1 MNIKGASR
9 AGGRELA
16 RHLLNTEK
24 NEAVKVLTVNGT
36 VSQDLYGAFQEME
49 AVASGTRCKKPLY
62 HAKISPDPKEPALTP
77 AQWDRAIGLLRD
89 QLGLQDHAYAV
100 VMHRKYGEAHPEI
113 LREHVHVVFCRINP
127 DTMKAMHD
135 GHNYRK
141 HELVARQ
148 LEAEFG
154 HARIQGAHVDRD
166 GQPRPA
172 RTPPDWAM
180 QQAVKTGFQ
189 PRKVAD
195 VVKQL
200 WGESDSPKSFAAAL
214 DDKGFVLAMGRRDL
228 VILDPSG
235 GVHTLARCLDLKVAD
250 IRQKF
255 ADIDRSQLPTV
266 DQAREAL
273 KEDEARSEKEKTKQK
288 GAQAPAR
295 SEILI
300 LAALLQK
307 QKQHDEGG
315 KALTKG
321 DRKKLEAYGFDDGTA
336 ATASKYRELSEKAE
350 DGRITKKDFV
360 REMAQHLWE
369 QRDKEQ
375 RTAARTDAGR
385 DQQAAR
391 DREADRDR

>member
-1 MNIKGASR
+1 M
-9 AGGRELA
+9 
-16 RHLLNTEK
+16 
-24 NEAVKVLTVNGT
+24 
-36 VSQDLYGAFQEME
+36 
-49 AVASGTRCKKPLY
+49 
-62 HAKISPDPKEPALTP
+62 AK
-77 AQWDRAIGLLRD
+77 LRD
-89 QLGLQDHAYAV
+89 QLGLQDHASAV
-100 VMHRKYGEAHPEI
+100 VMHRKYGAAHPEI

-154 HARIQGAHVDRD
+154 HARIQGAHVDRN

-189 PRKVAD
+189 PQTVGD

-200 WGESDSPKSFAAAL
+200 WSESDGPKGFAAAL
-214 DDKGFVLAMGRRDL
+214 ADKGFVLAMGRRDL
-228 VILDPSG
+228 VILDPAG

-250 IRQKF
+250 IRGKF
-255 ADIDRSQLPTV
+255 ASIDRSKLPTV
-266 DQAREAL
+266 DQAREGL
-273 KEDEARSEKEKTKQK
+273 KEQEASSEKEKEKQKQK
-288 GAQAPAR
+288 GTQAPAN

-300 LAALLQK
+300 LAALIQK
-307 QKQHDEGG
+307 QKQQQDQTAKPISE
-315 KALTKG
+315 G
-321 DRKKLEAYGFDDGTA
+321 DRKKLAAYGFDDGTA
-336 ATASKYRELSEKAE
+336 ATAAKYQQLSEKAE
-350 DGRITKKDFV
+350 GGRITTKDV
-360 REMAQHLWE
+360 IREMAQHLWE

-375 RTAARTDAGR
+375 RTAARADVGR
-385 DQQAAR
+385 DQQQAAR